1 MDGRKIG
8 YWFTTG
14 LAAAILTFGAAN
26 ELLHTS
32 RVVETVAHL
41 GYPAFLPT
49 LLGTWKALAIVSL
62 LSPGFPRLKEW
73 TYAGVVFDVTGALFS
88 HVSVGDGAP
97 HLAPPLV
104 VLCLILT
111 SWALRPASRR
121 MGTLGTSSVSAER
134 AIMADAMMRRA

>member
-8 YWFTTG
+8 YWVTTG
-14 LAAAILTFGAAN
+14 LAAAILSFGATN

-49 LLGTWKALAIVSL
+49 LLGTWKALAIISL
-62 LSPGFPRLKEW
+62 LSPGLPRLKEW
-73 TYAGVVFDVTGALFS
+73 AYAGVVFDVTGAIVS
-88 HVSVGDGAP
+88 HLSVGDGP
-97 HLAPPLV
+97 SHLAPPLV

-111 SWALRPASRR
+111 SWALRPASRI
-121 MGTLGTSSVSAER
+121 LGSLGSSSASTER
-134 AIMADAMMRRA
+134 AIMADAMLGRA